1 MMKGW
6 LSALVMI
13 LGGVTF
19 LFAAAKAMSAESP
32 LIDGEGVQIV
42 SAQCGACHSLALVAQ
57 NRADRAGWRALIRW
71 MQDKHGLWPLGE
83 FEAPILDYLET
94 HYAPAAVGRRRP
106 LAPALMPEVT
116 TEGKG

>member
-1 MMKGW
+1 MT
-6 LSALVMI
+6 I

-19 LFAAAKAMSAESP
+19 LFGAAEAMSAESP

-42 SAQCGACHSLALVAQ
+42 NAQCGACHSLALVAQ

-83 FEAPILDYLET
+83 FEALFWITL
-94 HYAPAAVGRRRP
+94 RP
-106 LAPALMPEVT
+106 TMRPPRLADGAHSRQR
-116 TEGKG
+116 

>member
-1 MMKGW
+1 MIKGGPF
-6 LSALVMI
+6 ALVII

-19 LFAAAKAMSAESP
+19 LFGAAEATSAESP

-83 FEAPILDYLET
+83 FEVPILDYLET
-94 HYAPAAVGRRRP
+94 HYAPAAFGRRRP

-116 TEGKG
+116 TGDKR